1 MKRILL
7 LLTLFIWSSHIFSQ
21 VANYSYTATTSTWAA
36 NVSPNSITGLGSVI
50 NDALSSTINIGFNF
64 IYDGTTYTQF
74 KASSNGFLTFNT
86 SNTLAQPTN
95 NLNTSTERTI
105 LAVLWDDDQTGASG
119 NVNYKLTGA
128 TPNQILTVEWY
139 KLRWNKSGYSAGTI
153 DCQIKLYETTNVIE
167 YIYNR
172 GSYQSFGNSSG
183 IGASI
188 GLGGSTSGDFVSLSD
203 LVVSPTKSTSTETTT
218 IGASPTNYL
227 TKTAGQANTSI
238 PNGTKYRFTPP
249 PTIITSGSL
258 SAFTSCS
265 GYVSSEQS
273 YNVSGFGLTANI
285 TITAPT
291 GFELSTTSGSGF
303 TSPLTLTQSSG
314 IVSSTTVYVR
324 LKTTAT
330 GSPSGNI
337 TNASTSATTK
347 NVAASG
353 TVTTSVTPS
362 VSVSGTSSICSG
374 TSVTFTATPTNGGP
388 GPSYQWNKN
397 GTNVGTNSTTYTN
410 AALVNGDVVS
420 VAMTAN
426 NTCQTSS
433 TANGNSITMQVDN
446 PSVGGTSASN
456 QILYSGQN
464 AADMSVSG
472 ITGSVTKWQYALD
485 NVFTSASDLAIANST
500 LLGNQLGPLT
510 QTTYVRAVV
519 NNGTCTPA
527 NSSYITISVTQAL
540 PIELLYLKGKYNG
553 EGNLIEWST
562 ATEQNND
569 YFTLLWSD
577 NGFEFLSIM
586 KIPGAGNSIT
596 TIKYEYLDEN
606 PSRGV
611 NYYTLRQ
618 TDYDG
623 KYKDSEII
631 SVQSDRDSEKIIVN
645 CTNVLGQKVGIDEK
659 GVVLLTIRRGNFE
672 YVVKKVN
679 E

>member
-1 MKRILL
+1 MLKRIILSLSMLL
-7 LLTLFIWSSHIFSQ
+7 SLVGFSQ
-21 VANYSYTATTSTWAA
+21 VANYSYTATTSTWAT

-50 NDALSSTINIGFNF
+50 NDALSSAINIGFNF
-64 IYDGTTYTQF
+64 VYDGTTYTQF
-74 KASSNGFLTFNT
+74 KVSSNGFLTFNT
-86 SNTLAQPTN
+86 TNTLAQPTN

-105 LAVLWDDDQTGASG
+105 LAVLWDDNQTGASG
-119 NVNYKLTGA
+119 NVNYKLTG
-128 TPNQILTVEWY
+128 TSPNQILTIEWY
-139 KLRWNKSGYSAGTI
+139 QLRWNKSGYSSGTI
-153 DCQIKLYETTNVIE
+153 DCQIKLYETSNVIE

-203 LVVSPTKSTSTETTT
+203 LVVSPTKSTSTETKT
-218 IGASPTNYL
+218 IGTSPTNL
-227 TKTAGQANTSI
+227 TTLTAGQANAII

-273 YNVSGFGLTANI
+273 YSVYGFGLTANI
-285 TITAPT
+285 TITPPT
-291 GFELSTTSGSGF
+291 GFELSITSGSGF
-303 TSPLTLTQSSG
+303 TSTLILTQSSG

-337 TNASTSATTK
+337 TNGSTGATTK

-353 TVTTSVTPS
+353 TVTTSV
-362 VSVSGTSSICSG
+362 
-374 TSVTFTATPTNGGP
+374 
-388 GPSYQWNKN
+388 
-397 GTNVGTNSTTYTN
+397 
-410 AALVNGDVVS
+410 
-420 VAMTAN
+420 
-426 NTCQTSS
+426 
-433 TANGNSITMQVDN
+433 
-446 PSVGGTSASN
+446 GGTSASD

-485 NVFTSASDLAIANST
+485 NAFTSASDLAVANST

-519 NNGTCTPA
+519 TNGTCPSA
-527 NSSYITISVTQAL
+527 NSSFITLTVTQAL
-540 PIELLYLKGKYNG
+540 PIELLYLRGKYNRD
-553 EGNLIEWST
+553 GNLIEWST

-569 YFTLLWSD
+569 YFTIFWSD
-577 NGFEFLSIM
+577 NGFEFLPIM
-586 KIPGAGNSIT
+586 KMSGAGNSIT
-596 TIKYEYLDEN
+596 TINYEYLDEN

-623 KYKDSEII
+623 KYKDSDII
-631 SVQSDRDSEKIIVN
+631 SVLSDRDSEKIIVN